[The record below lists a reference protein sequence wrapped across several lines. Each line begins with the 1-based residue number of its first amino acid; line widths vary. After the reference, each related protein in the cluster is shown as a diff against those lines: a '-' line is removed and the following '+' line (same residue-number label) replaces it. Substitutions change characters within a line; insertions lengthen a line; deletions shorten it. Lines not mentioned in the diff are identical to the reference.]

1 MRKLSRIIACMLCAA
16 MLAQAAPLGLGEGY
30 AAAAYETVE
39 TEWGKTLRDQVI
51 DGNLVMAA
59 EDSLYVAGT
68 ITMKNGAIIVT
79 GGRHEISRDAVIR
92 GDIVVAGPAELI
104 IDGIVEGELR
114 LEWACWTQDD
124 ARWQQEDTP
133 AYLNV
138 VLGEHAVV
146 SAIRSGSF
154 QGDVTILGSVAQ
166 VETEDMR
173 SAEAVYGRGTISF
186 CENAFGGSV
195 SARGGAAPSINM
207 WDDPLVDRI
216 LISGGAELT
225 AYGGRINEL
234 TVKNG
239 GNCYLNEME
248 AGSIDASGEGVWIH
262 AHGTTIGQVSLSNPR
277 SYSADVQDWYSE
289 KRTVMTADKGAT
301 IEGVTASGLS
311 SFTVSN
317 IDIDEAESFAGQPIA
332 SLDREQLFKE
342 SRVGSVV
349 TSGPVCLENNAY
361 IESVMLGRGGVMW
374 GSGMTERLEATDASV
389 GFGRRCELNDND
401 SYHNRVRGT
410 YNEEYYQGISVGFSS
425 IRGGSVDF
433 AEGTGA
439 GTVIAEDTYVNLGQF
454 HQIENLVLNN
464 VRILYVA
471 EDEKWAEIVTSFE
484 KEERIGRLFFNSS
497 TENVH
502 RNGLPA
508 MQIGTLSIYSHAM
521 PAIADIDRLLLPNG
535 QKGLFAGV
543 QGRAAQ
549 GTRPEAAEAPE
560 KAEKAAE
567 EPTVNYYVSSMDTI
581 QMKKGGNGKAGGTSR
596 SKAEPLALGAYQIGK
611 TGMKD
616 WWYTVETDALQT
628 LNIVLD
634 ADEGMGMLVV
644 YGPQEQREVLVSEQ
658 GKAEISLVSAQ
669 GGIWTL
675 RLIGAQNDYALSLG
689 VSDPIRVALDATV
702 QPANSR
708 GNGKE
713 TALDLEKCSLKVE
726 NVTRGTQPV
735 FFVTPDGIVMATDQG
750 QQGDTLRIEMTDPED
765 AFIPVSAEVKLDRS
779 LQARAKLGTA
789 EYGSYAVS
797 CQDAAEVY
805 MHLYDEAGAY
815 MMTLSP
821 TGGTYRADKLLP
833 GTYHLVMIRG
843 NMGRWRFSRLSDYAA
858 FGLMEKRDYRL
869 DTFTLRRGYTDSYP
883 GASVPAEPVID
894 SAYVAEESSRFD
906 AARSVCLENGSVLM
920 RVEYA
925 LENEEA
931 LTECTVEIEL
941 RGMEIDPGAVT
952 MNGAPVVCTL
962 ENNVLRIPVQGQTA
976 GKIAF
981 YAHST
986 EAKEMLA
993 IGRLHLQTAQGSEMA
1008 YLGSVAIEK
1017 QQLSIY
1023 ASPESGGVVNLF
1035 GYGVPGER
1043 LTILRD
1049 GAVAAYAECNMN
1061 GLWNRTLHME
1071 AAVGYESYA
1080 FAAAVYAG
1088 TENELVSAPVTVR
1101 VQQDTP
1107 SLTGVELYYYEHEY
1121 QRKLSLSA
1129 EQFYRGGL
1137 SFSYLPGS
1145 AFTIKF
1151 TFDKPDRI
1159 EEMDLVLSSK
1169 TGDAYVFPCEYNPVS
1184 CVFTASGEF
1193 PRGSM
1198 GNTLR
1203 LNWRLSPLPEP
1214 EPLPSFDSEA
1224 AEKALQLE
1232 ATPLNARVEDDY
1244 LECDMQ
1250 LILGGK
1256 DLGVST
1262 LRLEFND
1269 TFYDIERLEEEALMR
1284 YDLDADGA
1292 AYLMGDEQHPESLY
1306 LVYVDA
1312 ENDAAMRL
1320 DSVGSLLTALLP
1332 SAYAEE
1338 DEVEDIGQLLV
1349 DLGASLIFDFTTG
1362 LGGSV
1367 IEVMSYDT
1375 MMIATYMLRNKVDEK
1390 WQSVLREIE
1399 QETNPERLRCL
1410 TELAMLYGNLY
1421 DDCTDAAQKYA
1432 DNAKWDGISA
1442 LGGKIFKPKTLK
1454 TLGNLGRAMQ
1464 KLKDARRLKK
1474 AAINTY
1480 ERLALELQK
1489 DIDEMISLKKPDW
1502 TDPDKWKEYIDL
1514 VFDHKDEIIK
1524 LIEAIRDK
1532 PLDEM
1537 TLQELEAFEFYWDM
1551 INYSAADDDKFL
1563 EKTYENFQ
1571 KYIPEI
1577 IEMYDTA
1584 MEINEKNEELKEVQK
1599 NLQQEKEELEQI
1611 DAQLTQ
1617 SAMDMAGQTA
1627 QGVFGT
1633 MVDAADGLRSQ
1644 FSEDYNRVLNQ
1655 YYYLLTI
1662 DCPQPTPTPKLK
1674 PTETPAASPSPTP
1687 SPSPSPVPTAAP
1699 SSTPADGPTDTPAP
1713 SATPT
1718 PSPATAPADTPV
1730 NPDSDNPPSIVVVI
1744 EPIPDPSGYVYEGMW
1759 SNRISGVQ
1767 AIAYTRDANGETVQ
1781 WDAEPYGQENPTLT
1795 DEQGYYEWYVPE
1807 GEWRVEYRK
1816 DGYEEAQS
1824 DWMAVTPPQ
1833 TEVHQN
1839 LISYEPPQLLYAR
1852 HYGDAVEL
1860 AFNKPIRV
1868 ETVNGQTL
1876 TIGEGFAV
1884 QAMNPERYGETDM
1897 VLATLFRLIPE
1908 KQLPREIL
1916 LELTEGI
1923 TSYAGVPCGQTS
1935 LSCTRTE
1942 PLLGINS
1949 PAVVNAR
1956 AGETISLS
1964 IQARDG
1970 DFESYRLTV
1979 SGVHE
1984 DLLRIDSIGGFD
1996 ASGCAV
2002 IEMTPL
2008 TSGVVLLDIAV
2019 QDTRISTAVKLIITE
2034 Q

>member
-16 MLAQAAPLGLGEGY
+16 LLAQAAPVGLLEDY

-51 DGNLVMAA
+51 DGNLVMND

-114 LEWACWTQDD
+114 LEWACWTQED

-133 AYLNV
+133 AYLSV

-154 QGDVTILGSVAQ
+154 QGDVTIRGSVAQ

-207 WDDPLVDRI
+207 WDDPLIDRI
-216 LISGGAELT
+216 QISGGAELS
-225 AYGGRINEL
+225 ANGGRINEL

-239 GNCYLNEME
+239 GNCYLGEME

-262 AHGTTIGQVSLSNPR
+262 AKGTAIGHISLSNPR

-289 KRTVMTADKGAT
+289 KRTVMCAEKGVT
-301 IEGVTASGLS
+301 IESVTASGLS

-317 IDIDEAESFAGQPIA
+317 VSIDEAEEFAGQPIA

-361 IESVMLGRGGVMW
+361 IESVVLGRGGNMW
-374 GSGMTERLEATDASV
+374 GSGMTERLEATDAGM
-389 GFGRRCELNDND
+389 GFYRRCELNDND
-401 SYHNRVRGT
+401 HYHNRVRGT
-410 YNEEYYQGISVGFSS
+410 YNEEYYHGISVGFAS
-425 IRGGSVDF
+425 IKGGSVDF
-433 AEGTGA
+433 SDGTGA
-439 GTVIAEDTYVNLGQF
+439 RTVIAEDTYVNLGQF

-464 VRILYVA
+464 VRGLYVA

-535 QKGLFAGV
+535 QKGLSAGV
-543 QGRAAQ
+543 LGRVAQ

-560 KAEKAAE
+560 EAEKAEE
-567 EPTVNYYVSSMDTI
+567 EPDVNYYVSSMDAT
-581 QMKKGGNGKAGGTSR
+581 QMKKGGSGKAGGTAR
-596 SKAEPLALGAYQIGK
+596 SKAEPLALGNYQISK

-628 LNIVLD
+628 LNIALD
-634 ADEGMGMLVV
+634 ADEGMGMLAV

-658 GKAEISLVSAQ
+658 GKAEMSLVSAQ
-669 GGIWTL
+669 GGVWTL

-708 GNGKE
+708 GNGKK
-713 TALDLEKCSLKVE
+713 TALNLENCSLKVE

-750 QQGDTLRIEMTDPED
+750 QQGDTLRIELTDPED

-779 LQARAKLGTA
+779 LQARAKLETA

-797 CQDAAEVY
+797 CRDAAEVY
-805 MHLYDEAGAY
+805 MHLYNEAGAY

-821 TGGTYRADKLLP
+821 TSGTYRADKLLP

-843 NMGRWRFSRLSDYAA
+843 DVGRWRFSRLSDYAE
-858 FGLMEKRDYRL
+858 FGLTEKRDYRL

-883 GASVPAEPVID
+883 GASVPAEPVMD
-894 SAYVAEESSRFD
+894 SAYVDEESSRFD
-906 AARSVCLENGSVLM
+906 AAKSVCLENGSVLM
-920 RVEYA
+920 RAEYA

-941 RGMEIDPGAVT
+941 RGMEIDPEAVT
-952 MNGAPVVCTL
+952 LNGEPAACTL

-981 YAHST
+981 YARST

-993 IGRLHLQTAQGSEMA
+993 IGRLHLQTAQGSEKA

-1017 QQLSIY
+1017 QRLSIY

-1061 GLWNRTLHME
+1061 GQWNRTLHME

-1151 TFDKPDRI
+1151 TFDKPERI

-1169 TGDAYVFPCEYNPVS
+1169 TGDAYVFPCEYNPAS

-1193 PRGSM
+1193 PKGSM

-1214 EPLPSFDSEA
+1214 EPLPPFDSEA
-1224 AEKALQLE
+1224 AQKALQLE

-1244 LECDMQ
+1244 LECDMH

-1262 LRLEFND
+1262 LRMELND
-1269 TFYDIERLEEEALMR
+1269 TFYDIGRLEEEALMR

-1312 ENDAAMRL
+1312 GNDTSLRL
-1320 DSVGSLLTALLP
+1320 DSVGGRLTALLP

-1338 DEVEDIGQLLV
+1338 GEEDIGQLFV

-1362 LGGSV
+1362 LGGTV

-1375 MMIATYMLRNKVDEK
+1375 MMLHTYMLRNKVDEK

-1410 TELAMLYGNLY
+1410 TDLAMMYGNLY
-1421 DDCTDAAQKYA
+1421 DDCTVTAQKYA
-1432 DNAKWDGISA
+1432 NNAIQDGVSG
-1442 LGGKIFKPKTLK
+1442 LGGKLFKPKTLK
-1454 TLGNLGRAMQ
+1454 TLGRLGKAM
-1464 KLKDARRLKK
+1464 KDLKNTRRLKK

-1480 ERLALELQK
+1480 ERLAKELQN

-1502 TDPDKWKEYIDL
+1502 TDPKKWKEYVDI
-1514 VFDHKDEIIK
+1514 VFDHKDEMIK

-1532 PLDEM
+1532 PLDDM
-1537 TLQELEAFEFYWDM
+1537 TLLEMEAFEYYWDM
-1551 INYSAADDDKFL
+1551 LNYTESDPDELL
-1563 EKTYENFQ
+1563 ENTYELYQ
-1571 KYIPEI
+1571 KYIPKM

-1599 NLQQEKEELEQI
+1599 NLQQEKDELEEI

-1617 SAMDMAGQTA
+1617 STMDMAGQTA
-1627 QGVFGT
+1627 QGVFDT
-1633 MVDAADGLRSQ
+1633 MVDAADALRSQ

-1655 YYYLLTI
+1655 YYYLLSV
-1662 DCPQPTPTPKLK
+1662 DCPRPTPTPRLK
-1674 PTETPAASPSPTP
+1674 PTETPTASPSPTP
-1687 SPSPSPVPTAAP
+1687 SPSPSPTPAPTDAP
-1699 SSTPADGPTDTPAP
+1699 SPTPSGGPTDTPAP

-1718 PSPATAPADTPV
+1718 PSPAPVDTPV
-1730 NPDSDNPPSIVVVI
+1730 NPDSDNPPGIVVVI

-1759 SNRISGVQ
+1759 SNRIPGVQ
-1767 AIAYTRDANGETVQ
+1767 AIAYTRDANGETLQ

-1816 DGYEEAQS
+1816 DGYEDAQS
-1824 DWMAVTPPQ
+1824 DWMAVPPPQ

-1876 TIGEGFAV
+1876 LIGETFAV

-1908 KQLPREIL
+1908 KQLPREIQ
-1916 LELTEGI
+1916 LTLTGGI
-1923 TSYAGVPCGQTS
+1923 ISYAGVPCEQTS
-1935 LSCTRTE
+1935 FACTRTE
-1942 PLLGINS
+1942 PLLGIDS

-1956 AGETISLS
+1956 AGEAISLS
-1964 IQARDG
+1964 VQARGG
-1970 DFESYRLTV
+1970 DFESYRLMV
-1979 SGVHE
+1979 SGAHE

-1996 ASGCAV
+1996 AAGCAA

-2008 TSGVVLLDIAV
+2008 SSGVVLLDIAV
-2019 QDTRISTAVKLIITE
+2019 QDTRISTAVKLIVTG